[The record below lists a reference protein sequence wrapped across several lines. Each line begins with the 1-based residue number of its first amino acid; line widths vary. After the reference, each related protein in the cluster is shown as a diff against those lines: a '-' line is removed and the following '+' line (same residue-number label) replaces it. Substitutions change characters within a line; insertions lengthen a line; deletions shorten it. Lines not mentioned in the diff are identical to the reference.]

1 VHPVAEG
8 VPVPHHPAA
17 RDAGWDLLRCVV
29 ADVLRSQP
37 LLATAAGPSG
47 GAGGSVRASGATG
60 AEDDAA
66 VRVTAL
72 VDLARDGDSEAF
84 GQLYD
89 HYSTAVYRFI
99 YYRVSSAALAED
111 LLSETFFRALRSM
124 SRFQW
129 QGKDFGAWLMTIARN
144 LVTDHYKASRTRLE
158 TTTDDFSQH
167 ELAYDGPEDEVLTE
181 LTNEMLRDAL
191 DQLPTEQ
198 RECIVLRF
206 LSDQSIAETAQALG
220 RSEGAVKQLQLR
232 AVRNLAKL
240 VPEGLR

>member
-1 VHPVAEG
+1 M
-8 VPVPHHPAA
+8 PHHPAA

-111 LLSETFFRALRSM
+111 LRR
-124 SRFQW
+124 
-129 QGKDFGAWLMTIARN
+129 FGAGRPEAWRCGS
-144 LVTDHYKASRTRLE
+144 KPRSRRSQPWSL
-158 TTTDDFSQH
+158 TTPSS
-167 ELAYDGPEDEVLTE
+167 G
-181 LTNEMLRDAL
+181 
-191 DQLPTEQ
+191 
-198 RECIVLRF
+198 
-206 LSDQSIAETAQALG
+206 SILG
-220 RSEGAVKQLQLR
+220 RQPVAL
-232 AVRNLAKL
+232 
-240 VPEGLR
+240 